1 MEMLSIVPPA
11 WTRTGSLILAAAVG
25 SATIEPHLAMLAPL
39 HRRLGRGEVV
49 LVDDGTL
56 TGADRVRAARA
67 CADPRFVPT
76 RAAGAD
82 RFPDGPEWTL
92 LLSALDG
99 RRNGYWVV
107 FGEAQPID
115 AALPGIGHAIA
126 SNRSFALLGD
136 AAPEDLEPH
145 LGMLAKEGWPY
156 LLATRNVVGFAA
168 GGDGPTLA
176 AAVLARLEMAL
187 GTESARRPEMAGIV
201 ANFVLARERE
211 PVLMRDKPGTVH
223 SPHRI

>member
-1 MEMLSIVPPA
+1 MEMIPTLRPA
-11 WTRTGSLILAAAVG
+11 MARAGSLILATAVG
-25 SATIEPHLAMLAPL
+25 NTTIEQHLAALAPL
-39 HRRLGRGEVV
+39 HRRLGRAEVM

-67 CADPRFVPT
+67 CGDPQFIIT
-76 RAAGAD
+76 GTAGSEA
-82 RFPDGPEWTL
+82 FPSGPEWTL

-107 FGEAQPID
+107 FGTAQPIG

-126 SNRSFALLGD
+126 SNRSFALLEG
-136 AAPEDLEPH
+136 ALSEDLEPH
-145 LGMLAKEGWPY
+145 LDMLAKEGWPY
-156 LLATRNVVGFAA
+156 LPASPAVFGLAA
-168 GGDGPTLA
+168 GGDGPALA
-176 AAVLARLEMAL
+176 AAILARLEMAL
-187 GTESARRPEMAGIV
+187 GTERARQPYMAGIV
-201 ANFVLARERE
+201 ANFVLARERD